1 MDSLQPDEPCAK
13 LSHLTIFKS
22 VEEEQSRMKKPIIAI
37 IGRPNVGKSRLF
49 NKLLGKR
56 VAIVE
61 DIPGVTRD
69 RHYADCEYQG
79 RSFILVDTGGLDPT
93 SKVGIIRQIREQ
105 TERAIEEADLLIL
118 LFDGREGVTPLDQE
132 IVGLLRPLRKPIFYA
147 VNKIDTPKSE
157 AWAAD
162 FYQLGIKRLS
172 PISAEHG
179 LGVDELMEQLLP
191 FLPEAVTEE
200 TGVDEIPKIAVV
212 GRPNV
217 GKSTLINNLLGEKRL
232 LTDAAPGTTRD
243 AIDTLIEHQD
253 KRYLFIDTAGIRR
266 RGKIERGVERYSMA
280 RAMEAI
286 QRCDLAVFLLDA
298 SEGVVEQ
305 DTKIIGNVLNV
316 HKGLILLLNKWDLHQ
331 DDVKAQNKILSGLQ
345 RRLAFVPFAP
355 LQRISA
361 LKDQG
366 LDEIFKLIDR
376 VMETYTRR
384 VTTGELNRWF
394 RELLD
399 ASPPPSQKGRRIK
412 LNYITQAAIKPPTFV
427 IFANNPTGV
436 AASYKKFLENRLRED
451 LDLRITPIRLLFRQ
465 KR

>member
-1 MDSLQPDEPCAK
+1 
-13 LSHLTIFKS
+13 
-22 VEEEQSRMKKPIIAI
+22 MKKPIIAI

-61 DIPGVTRD
+61 DFPGVTRD
-69 RHYADCEYQG
+69 RHYTDCEYQG
-79 RSFILVDTGGLDPT
+79 RSFTLVDTGGLDPT
-93 SKVGIIRQIREQ
+93 SKAGIIRQVRAQ
-105 TERAIEEADLLIL
+105 TERAIEEADILIL

-132 IVGLLRPLRKPIFYA
+132 IVSLLRPLRKPIFYA

-157 AWAAD
+157 SWAAD
-162 FYQLGIKRLS
+162 FYRLGIKQLY

-179 LGVDELMEQLLP
+179 LGVDDLLEQLLP
-191 FLPEAVTEE
+191 FLPKTVAEE
-200 TGVDEIPKIAVV
+200 SEQIKIPKIAVV

-217 GKSTLINNLLGEKRL
+217 GKSTLVNSLLGEERL
-232 LTDAAPGTTRD
+232 LTDAIPGTTRD
-243 AIDTLIEHQD
+243 AIDTLVERQG
-253 KRYLFIDTAGIRR
+253 KRYLFIDTAGVRR

-280 RAMEAI
+280 RALEAI
-286 QRCDLAVFLLDA
+286 KRCDLAAVLLDA
-298 SEGVVEQ
+298 SEGIVEQ
-305 DTKIIGNVLNV
+305 DTKIIGQVLQA
-316 HKGLILLLNKWDLHQ
+316 HKGCILLLNKWDLHR
-331 DDVKAQNKILSGLQ
+331 DDTKAQNKILSGLQ

-361 LKDQG
+361 LKGEG
-366 LDEIFKLIDR
+366 LDEIFKLIDQ
-376 VMETYTRR
+376 VMEAYMRR

-399 ASPPPSQKGRRIK
+399 VSPPPSQKGRRIK

-427 IFANNPTGV
+427 IFANNPAGV
-436 AASYKKFLENRLRED
+436 VDSYKKFLENRLRED
-451 LDLRITPIRLLFRQ
+451 FDLRMTPTRLFFRE

>member
-1 MDSLQPDEPCAK
+1 M
-13 LSHLTIFKS
+13 
-22 VEEEQSRMKKPIIAI
+22 RKPIVAI

-61 DIPGVTRD
+61 DFPGVTRD

-79 RSFILVDTGGLDPT
+79 RSFTLVDTGGLDPT
-93 SKVGIIRQIREQ
+93 SKVGIVRQVRAQ
-105 TERAIEEADLLIL
+105 TERAIEDADLLIL
-118 LFDGREGVTPLDQE
+118 LFDGREGVTSLDQE
-132 IVGLLRPLRKPIFYA
+132 IVSLLRPLRKPIFYA

-157 AWAAD
+157 SSAAD
-162 FYQLGIKRLS
+162 FYRLGIKQVY

-191 FLPEAVTEE
+191 FLPKAVTEADV
-200 TGVDEIPKIAVV
+200 GLHEIPKIAVV

-217 GKSTLINNLLGEKRL
+217 GKSTLINGLLGEERL

-243 AIDTLIEHQD
+243 AIDTLIERKG

-280 RAMEAI
+280 RAMQAI
-286 QRCDLAVFLLDA
+286 KRCDLTVVLLDA

-305 DTKIIGNVLNV
+305 DTKIIGKVLET
-316 HKGLILLLNKWDLHQ
+316 HKGLILLLNKWDLHR
-331 DDVKAQNKILSGLQ
+331 DDTKAQNKILSGLQ

-361 LKDQG
+361 LKGEG
-366 LDEIFKLIDR
+366 LDDIFKLIDQ
-376 VMETYTRR
+376 VMEAYTKR

-427 IFANNPTGV
+427 IFANNPEGV
-436 AASYKKFLENRLRED
+436 AASYQKFLENRLRED
-451 LDLRITPIRLLFRQ
+451 FNLNATPIRLFFRQ
-465 KR
+465 K